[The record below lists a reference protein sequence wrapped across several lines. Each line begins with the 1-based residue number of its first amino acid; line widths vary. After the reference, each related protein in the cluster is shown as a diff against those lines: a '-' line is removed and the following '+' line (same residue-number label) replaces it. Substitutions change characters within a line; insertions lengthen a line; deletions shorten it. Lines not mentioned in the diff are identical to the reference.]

1 MERGT
6 GERSADHA
14 LGSVGLV
21 LMALVC
27 WASARGRP
35 GRAVIWLV
43 TAIGW
48 VIDRAT
54 GPVIEEKK
62 KWPESFS

>member
-1 MERGT
+1 
-6 GERSADHA
+6 
-14 LGSVGLV
+14 
-21 LMALVC
+21 MALVC